1 MRQPRWLVIL
11 PMLPIKRTRQAGFT
25 LLEILIAL
33 AVFSVVTLISYKGLE
48 SVAQTRAA
56 LDKEARHWR
65 DLSLVLDRM
74 EEDVS
79 QTVERP
85 WRDQGGVEQ
94 AAMRGTN
101 KPERSS
107 EYPLELI
114 RTDRNRDAFHVA
126 YRLQEGRLEL
136 LLWNALDLG
145 PREEPQ
151 VHRLLDNIQS
161 FTVTFLDAGGQWQP
175 SWPPAG
181 NKSVPRGVKV
191 VLTLSDNST
200 VQRIYTLP

>member
-1 MRQPRWLVIL
+1 MF
-11 PMLPIKRTRQAGFT
+11 PIKVLKPRHAGFT

-48 SVAQTRAA
+48 SVAQTRSA
-56 LDKEARHWR
+56 LDAEAKRWR
-65 DLSLVLDRM
+65 DLSLVFDRM

-79 QTVERP
+79 QAVDRP

-101 KPERSS
+101 KPERKDDQ
-107 EYPLELI
+107 PLELI
-114 RTDRNRDAFHVA
+114 RLDRNRDAFHVA
-126 YRLQEGRLEL
+126 YRLNNGRLEL

-151 VHRLLDNIQS
+151 VHTLLENIRG
-161 FTVTFLDAGGQWQP
+161 FEVNFLDASSMWKP
-175 SWPPAG
+175 SWPLAG
-181 NKSVPRGVKV
+181 NSKVPPRGVKIK
-191 VLTLSDNST
+191 LTLADDTT
-200 VQRIYTLP
+200 VERIYTLP

>member
-1 MRQPRWLVIL
+1 MF
-11 PMLPIKRTRQAGFT
+11 PIKMLKPKQAGFT

-48 SVAQTRAA
+48 SVAQTRTA
-56 LDKEARHWR
+56 LDVEAKRWR
-65 DLSLVLDRM
+65 DLSLVFDRM

-79 QTVERP
+79 QAVDRP

-94 AAMRGTN
+94 PAMRGTN
-101 KPERSS
+101 KPERKDDQ
-107 EYPLELI
+107 PLELI
-114 RTDRNRDAFHVA
+114 RLDRNRDAFHVA
-126 YRLQEGRLEL
+126 YRLNNGRLEL

-151 VHRLLDNIQS
+151 VHVLLENIRG
-161 FTVTFLDAGGQWQP
+161 FEATFLDAASQWQP

-181 NKSVPRGVKV
+181 NNKVPPRGVKV
-191 VLTLSDNST
+191 KLTLGDDTT

>member
-1 MRQPRWLVIL
+1 MF
-11 PMLPIKRTRQAGFT
+11 PIKMLRPKQVGFT

-48 SVAQTRAA
+48 SVAQTRTA
-56 LDKEARHWR
+56 LDAEAKRWR
-65 DLSLVLDRM
+65 DLSLVFDRM

-79 QTVERP
+79 QTVDRP

-101 KPERSS
+101 KPERRDDQ
-107 EYPLELI
+107 PLELI
-114 RTDRNRDAFHVA
+114 RLDRNRDAFHVA
-126 YRLQEGRLEL
+126 YRLNNGSLEL

-151 VHRLLDNIQS
+151 VHVLLENIRGFEVS
-161 FTVTFLDAGGQWQP
+161 FLDTASQWQA

-181 NKSVPRGVKV
+181 NNKVPPRGVKIK
-191 VLTLSDNST
+191 LTLADDTT